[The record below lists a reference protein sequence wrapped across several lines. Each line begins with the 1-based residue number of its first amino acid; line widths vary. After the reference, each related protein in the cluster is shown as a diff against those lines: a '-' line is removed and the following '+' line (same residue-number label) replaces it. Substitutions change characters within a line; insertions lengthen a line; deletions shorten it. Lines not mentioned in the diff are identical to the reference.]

1 MSFMEQFCK
10 FDPEIATDEEI
21 GEVVTEAI
29 NFYYDQLLCDLD
41 YPPEDVSFVMSAVS
55 LLYRK
60 LMHRAKKEEKYLSR
74 YYDHNIGFIVP
85 PPSEITEKDNENY

>member
-41 YPPEDVSFVMSAVS
+41 YPPEDC
-55 LLYRK
+55 LLYTSD
-60 LMHRAKKEEKYLSR
+60 AADE
-74 YYDHNIGFIVP
+74 
-85 PPSEITEKDNENY
+85 